1 MPPSALTSYEALR
14 ADVFSGRANSEGLA
28 ALRFH
33 GLLRGLAIL
42 LSTARQ
48 PKALAPAVLPS
59 NPVRVDG
66 ALVRV
71 LANLVLRTHEE
82 LVHVY

>member
-14 ADVFSGRANSEGLA
+14 ADVFGGRANSEGLA

-48 PKALAPAVLPS
+48 PKVLAPAVLPF
-59 NPVRVDG
+59 NPVRGDG